1 MEAMTAEA
9 FYGSKYPDADK
20 ARVRGLPRAHQIA
33 AADRVAVTILTYARP
48 DYLRATL
55 NSFHIANVYRN
66 LHVTVLDQGRCEATR
81 AFILAAVRLGRVHG
95 HITLAD
101 NVGPAEGRNR
111 LLAAVPDDCPYV
123 FHLEDDW
130 QFTVGGNWLT
140 MGIRCLKELAPL
152 GVQMIRYRYKASDN
166 PASNR
171 INIAG
176 THKVLGVPVL
186 VAEPGHFSNTPNLAT
201 MESYRECGAFA
212 DPKHEWRYDK
222 AWKAKGYR
230 WAQFA
235 RVCHHIGATSAFTQ
249 ADSDT
254 FDGGTKMHSGAT
266 REASE
271 GGDAS

>member
-9 FYGSKYPDADK
+9 FYGSKYPEADK
-20 ARVRGLPRAHQIA
+20 ARTRGLPRAHQIA
-33 AADRVAVTILTYARP
+33 AADKVAVTILTYARP
-48 DYLRATL
+48 DYLAATL
-55 NSFHIANVYRN
+55 RSFRTACTYRN
-66 LHVTVLDQGRCEATR
+66 LYVCVLNQGGCPETGHV
-81 AFILAAVRLGRVHG
+81 INSAAQRGYIQQVRSLSE
-95 HITLAD
+95 
-101 NVGPAEGRNR
+101 NVGPAEGRNQ
-111 LLAAVPDDCPYV
+111 LLAMVPDDCRYV

-130 QFTVGGNWLT
+130 QFTVGGNWLA
-140 MGIRCLKELAPL
+140 MGIRCLKDLAPL
-152 GVQMIRYRYKASDN
+152 GVQMIRYRHKGSDN
-166 PASNR
+166 PESNR

-186 VAEPGHFSNTPNLAT
+186 VAEPGHFSNTPNLAM
-201 MESYRECGAFA
+201 MESYRQCGAFA

-222 AWKAKGYR
+222 AWRERGYR

-266 REASE
+266 RAE
-271 GGDAS
+271 GGEDAS